1 MKTQTMPQR
10 INIQTTSGPRE
21 IQTRWRGAFL
31 AVHAPH
37 GGETIRGLW
46 TITYQPAGMRAAS
59 VAASLKAAVA
69 LAKAWDSRFASLDPQ
84 NAQGWPEREAWAQ
97 AIRETET
104 PAIAARLARQ
114 ETQSWLNREFGET
127 QETAAVLAAQIGRP
141 IDQHGGTKRMQWR
154 GVWWPLPS
162 DSELQEWTIDS
173 VCETPDGRSVEPDH
187 PESWLSLLGLV

>member
-31 AVHAPH
+31 AVHPPH
-37 GGETIRGLW
+37 GGDTVRGLW
-46 TITYQPAGMRAAS
+46 AITFMPAGMRAAS

-104 PAIAARLARQ
+104 PAIAARFKRQ
-114 ETQSWLNREFGET
+114 QTKRWLDDEFGT
-127 QETAAVLAAQIGRP
+127 GTETAAVLAAQAGQP
-141 IDQHGGTKRMQWR
+141 IDQAGGAKRVRWR
-154 GVWWPLPS
+154 GDWWPLPS
-162 DSELQEWTIDS
+162 DAELQDWSIDS
-173 VCETPDGRSVEPDH
+173 VCGTPDGRSVEPDH
-187 PESWLSLLGLV
+187 PESWLSILGLV